1 MGVWVLPGD
10 DVVSEQTG
18 QEVDLEEVFV
28 KILPVRPGG
37 DLVHWSLRT
46 GWISKHEDGCQVILF
61 HCNVQ
66 ITRK

>member
-28 KILPVRPGG
+28 QILPVRPGG

-46 GWISKHEDGCQVILF
+46 GWISEHEDGC
-61 HCNVQ
+61 
-66 ITRK
+66 